1 MTTKELKEG
10 KCKKAKLAKTRKR
23 REGLARQRRTAEAR
37 SRSPRNDLLPAL
49 ELQQYRISELK
60 PPKHRSRKNDP
71 EQIGRLVRAIADFG
85 FTQPILVREGQVYD
99 GWSRVLA
106 ARELGLDEVPAIECS
121 HLDDA
126 EARALALAIN
136 RIGERGD
143 WDLDELRLEFID
155 LAEFEIDLD
164 STGFTIEEQD
174 IILIDPADEEAGGSE
189 LDEVEE
195 PPEKPTSRLS
205 DVWLMDGHRV
215 ICGSALEE
223 ESYRTL
229 LEDDEVQAVLT
240 DPPYNVKIEGN
251 VSGLGKKVH
260 DEFVM
265 ASGEMTDTEF
275 EAFLGS
281 VLALI
286 TMFLAAGAVVFAFMD
301 WRSIHRL
308 YRAGEKAKLN
318 LINLAVW
325 YKQSG
330 GMGALYR
337 SAHELVAVFCNGK
350 TPRHNAV
357 KLGKNGRDRC
367 NVWEAPGANRR
378 GSSANA
384 MRGLHATPKPLS
396 ICEDAI
402 LDVTGRGE
410 IVLDAFLGSGTTLAA
425 CEKTGRLCRGIE
437 LDPRF
442 VDVSVR
448 RWEALTGKEAVL
460 AETGESFAEVVRR
473 RSAEQ
478 LDASEPAGHDV
489 AREDQ
494 GGEA

>member
-10 KCKKAKLAKTRKR
+10 KCKKAKLSKTRRR
-23 REGLARQRRTAEAR
+23 REGLARERRTAVAR
-37 SRSPRNDLLPAL
+37 NRSPRNDLLPTL
-49 ELQQYRISELK
+49 ELRRYRISELS
-60 PPKHRSRKNDP
+60 PPRHRTRKNDP
-71 EQIGRLVRAIADFG
+71 EQIARLVRAIADFG

-99 GWSRVLA
+99 GWSRVVA
-106 ARELGLDEVPAIECS
+106 ASKLDLEHVPAIECS

-143 WDLDELRLEFID
+143 WDLDVLRLEFIE
-155 LAEFEIDLD
+155 LAELKIDLD
-164 STGFTIEEQD
+164 STGFTVEEQD
-174 IILIDPADEEAGGSE
+174 IIMLDPADEEEGNSE
-189 LDEVEE
+189 ENGVED
-195 PPEKPTSRLS
+195 PPEMPVSRIGDIWHL
-205 DVWLMDGHRV
+205 DGHRV
-215 ICGSALEE
+215 ICASALEE
-223 ESYRTL
+223 ETYETL
-229 LEDDEVQAVLT
+229 LQDEKIHAVLT
-240 DPPYNVKIEGN
+240 DPPYNVTIEGN

-265 ASGEMTDTEF
+265 ASGEMTDIEF
-275 EAFLGS
+275 EAFLAS
-281 VLALI
+281 VLMLI
-286 TMFLAAGAVVFAFMD
+286 KTFLSSGAVVFAFMD

-308 YRAGEKAKLN
+308 YRAGEKAELN

-330 GMGALYR
+330 GMGGLYR

-357 KLGKNGRDRC
+357 KLGKSGRDRC

-384 MRGLHATPKPLS
+384 MLGLHATPKPLS

-402 LDVTGRGE
+402 LDVTKRDE
-410 IVLDAFLGSGTTLAA
+410 IVLDAFLGSGTTLIA
-425 CEKTGRLCRGIE
+425 CETTGRLCRGIE

-460 AETGESFAEVVRR
+460 AETGERF
-473 RSAEQ
+473 
-478 LDASEPAGHDV
+478 GDV
-489 AREDQ
+489 ARQRLADLFDEGGSTGDDVANEDR
-494 GGEA
+494 GGEL